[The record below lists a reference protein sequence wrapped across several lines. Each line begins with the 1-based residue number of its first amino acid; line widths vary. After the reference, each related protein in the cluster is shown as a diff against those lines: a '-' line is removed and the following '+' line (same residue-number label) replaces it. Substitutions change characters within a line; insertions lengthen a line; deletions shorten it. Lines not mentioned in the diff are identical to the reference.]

1 MYEIPVPQELHRT
14 GELLQ
19 EMPDNHFVQPPNR
32 RYWVLPDH
40 IFQSRVVAQ
49 FVSLL
54 DEVRQISKLAVFH
67 HEMYMGRRFSAID
80 ESDDMG
86 MVEAFEDL
94 DFAVEVVLELLI
106 EFRQIDRFDSYKSS
120 GGL

>member
-1 MYEIPVPQELHRT
+1 
-14 GELLQ
+14 
-19 EMPDNHFVQPPNR
+19 
-32 RYWVLPDH
+32 
-40 IFQSRVVAQ
+40 
-49 FVSLL
+49 
-54 DEVRQISKLAVFH
+54 
-67 HEMYMGRRFSAID
+67 MYMGRRFSAID

-106 EFRQIDRFDSYKSS
+106 EFRQIDRFDSYKGS